1 MQGVRPRPYGENPS
15 LPGPYEN
22 LKTRKQ
28 ENMSTSR
35 QVFSPSQRE
44 LLDAVLD
51 RIIPTEGNRPGA
63 GAVGIGDF
71 VESVAVGEP
80 GLIRLFMQGLA
91 AIEIAAAERG
101 AEGFVALADE
111 AKDASLRSV
120 EASHTNFFDQLVLQ
134 VYNGYYTDLTVFD
147 AIGYSVPLPPAPGVK
162 LELLDETLLEAQRQ
176 RPPFWTRV

>member
-1 MQGVRPRPYGENPS
+1 
-15 LPGPYEN
+15 
-22 LKTRKQ
+22 
-28 ENMSTSR
+28 MSTSR

-44 LLDAVLD
+44 LLGAVLD
-51 RIIPTEGNRPGA
+51 RIIPPQENRPGA
-63 GAVGIGDF
+63 GALGIGDF

-101 AEGFVALADE
+101 PDGFAALSDDG
-111 AKDASLRSV
+111 KDAALRAV
-120 EASHTNFFDQLVLQ
+120 EVSHADFFDQLVLQ
-134 VYNGYYTDLTVFD
+134 VYNGYYTNLTVFES
-147 AIGYSVPLPPAPGVK
+147 IGYNLPSPPVPGVK